1 MRISYIKTIQFSQ
14 FSMFNSIETVINMT
28 SSIHVSSHVVT
39 SIASITNV
47 DIDNRTST
55 WTVAQTK
62 AKLGQ

>member
-1 MRISYIKTIQFSQ
+1 
-14 FSMFNSIETVINMT
+14 MFNSIDTVINMT
-28 SSIHVSSHVVT
+28 PSIHVRGRKRVSSHVVT

-62 AKLGQ
+62 VKLGQ